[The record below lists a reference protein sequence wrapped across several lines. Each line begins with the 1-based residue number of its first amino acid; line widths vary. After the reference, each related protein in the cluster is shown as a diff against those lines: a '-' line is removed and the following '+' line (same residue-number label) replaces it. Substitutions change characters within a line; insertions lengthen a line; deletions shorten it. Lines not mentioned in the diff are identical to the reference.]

1 MLLGKELL
9 LRSDGKSVDFWLDDW
24 LGLGPLYS
32 LFPSIFNVVSNKE
45 SSVNECYE
53 GERVL

>member
-1 MLLGKELL
+1 MFLGKEWL
-9 LRSDGKSVDFWLDDW
+9 LRSNGRSVDFWLDDW

-32 LFPSIFNVVSNKE
+32 LFPSIFKVVTNKE
-45 SSVNECYE
+45 SSANECYE